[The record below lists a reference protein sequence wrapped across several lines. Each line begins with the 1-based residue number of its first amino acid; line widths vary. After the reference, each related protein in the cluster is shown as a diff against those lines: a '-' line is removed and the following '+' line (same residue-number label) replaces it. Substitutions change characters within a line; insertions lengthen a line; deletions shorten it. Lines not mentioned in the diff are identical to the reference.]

1 MTMREVPFDITRHE
15 EMKLSSD
22 FAKFQ
27 ELYKKY
33 NENLEEI
40 LEFANLYNKFVV
52 NKGKWE

>member
-1 MTMREVPFDITRHE
+1 MTMREVPFDITKYE
-15 EMKLSSD
+15 ETKFISD

-40 LEFANLYNKFVV
+40 LEFANLYNKFVI
-52 NKGKWE
+52 NKNK